1 MAQAEKFQRDKTERP
16 EDLIFGIVAS
26 ILLHSILFIGAS
38 YWLQAFTPKQQS
50 KSQPIPIEFV
60 EVPPADKK
68 PPPQTK
74 RRAANDSVAGGEAK
88 PKLPISA
95 ATTPS
100 AKPQASASI
109 PRKSPEPT
117 KSTLPNSAQ
126 STAVL
131 PRYAQPQ
138 PKPQKTVADPI
149 IPKLQLREK
158 LRQSLRPI
166 PAPKPQPQATT
177 VPTTP
182 SPEPTRKTAVAF
194 ATPKPQPKPLI
205 PSQLKPQKTTIVPVT
220 PKPQP
225 KPEQTAAAPSIPKP
239 QPLTRQEKNP
249 LPSKTTATRL
259 SRATRQTPSQA
270 KRSQASGAASK
281 LGGPVTLS
289 SRNLGGSDR
298 STGAN
303 SNRSNRGAG
312 GIDAR
317 RDVDLSPYLAQ
328 LQQRVRQ
335 QWIPGLT
342 QRSQRTVI
350 YFVVSRSGM
359 VRNLQIIGPS
369 GSSVTD
375 QAALGAIQRAAP
387 FAPLPTGYSK
397 NQINIRYTF
406 NINVYGQL
414 DLQSR

>member
-1 MAQAEKFQRDKTERP
+1 MAQAEKFQRDKTERS

-38 YWLQAFTPKQQS
+38 YWLQVTPKQQS

-95 ATTPS
+95 ARTPS

-109 PRKSPEPT
+109 PRTSPAPT
-117 KSTLPNSAQ
+117 KSAQPNSAQ

-166 PAPKPQPQATT
+166 PAPTQPQET
-177 VPTTP
+177 
-182 SPEPTRKTAVAF
+182 PEPTRKTPVAF
-194 ATPKPQPKPLI
+194 ATPKPQPKPQETVVDPI
-205 PSQLKPQKTTIVPVT
+205 VPSQLKPQKTTTVPVT

-225 KPEQTAAAPSIPKP
+225 KPQQTAAAPSIPKP

-249 LPSKTTATRL
+249 LPPKSTAAQL
-259 SRATRQTPSQA
+259 SRATRQTPSGA

-281 LGGPVTLS
+281 LGGQVTLA
-289 SRNLGGSDR
+289 SRNLADSDR
-298 STGAN
+298 STLPN

-375 QAALGAIQRAAP
+375 QAAVGAIQRAAP